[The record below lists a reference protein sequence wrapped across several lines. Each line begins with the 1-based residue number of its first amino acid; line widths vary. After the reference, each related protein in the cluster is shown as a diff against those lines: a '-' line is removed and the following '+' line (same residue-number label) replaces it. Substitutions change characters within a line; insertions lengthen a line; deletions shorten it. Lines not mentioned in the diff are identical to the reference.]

1 MIEQRSDEWFA
12 IRRGKF
18 TASQIYR
25 LMGIKG
31 LGKTGETYVMEC
43 VTEELGGRIPSFET
57 KAMEHGTLTEPFA
70 RNFYEAYFLVEVEE
84 QPFFIAEWCD
94 QAGCS
99 PDGIVKYNGE
109 EWGIEIKCPMNPVNH
124 LEYLLL
130 KDKYDLK
137 KEYPNHYWQVQM
149 AMAVTNIPY
158 WDFISYHEGFED
170 NLRMA
175 YLRVSRNEEDIELL
189 KSRIAEAVKM
199 KNEII
204 ERIKQL

>member
-1 MIEQRSDEWFA
+1 MIEQRSDEWLA

-57 KAMEHGTLTEPFA
+57 KAMEHGKFTEPLA
-70 RNFYEAYFLVEVEE
+70 RRFYEAYFLVEVEE
-84 QPFFIAEWCD
+84 KPFFIAEWCEE
-94 QAGCS
+94 AGCS

-124 LEYLLL
+124 IEHLLIKDAETL
-130 KDKYDLK
+130 KS
-137 KEYPNHYWQVQM
+137 ECPNYYWQIQM
-149 AMAVTNIPY
+149 SMAVTGLKR
-158 WDFISYHEGFED
+158 WDFVSYHEDFDD
-170 NLRMA
+170 NLRMKVLTIHA
-175 YLRVSRNEEDIELL
+175 NEPEINHL

-199 KNEII
+199 KNEIL
-204 ERIKQL
+204 ERIKQS